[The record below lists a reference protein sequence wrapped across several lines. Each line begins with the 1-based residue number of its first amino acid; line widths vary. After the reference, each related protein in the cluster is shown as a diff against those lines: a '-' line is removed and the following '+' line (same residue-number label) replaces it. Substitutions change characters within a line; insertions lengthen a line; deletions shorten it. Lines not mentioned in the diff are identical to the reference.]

1 MTHVFQKYCLLVI
14 GMVMISVFS
23 AEAIAQNHKKTI
35 NIHSVEAFPFV
46 ANDSIYEIVP
56 VYQKYA
62 YDTTLNIA
70 YESKRIATKDVLE
83 NFALGTYLFSVTKPN
98 SLEITKLPLHLIH
111 DEIYQIVYTKSEGY
125 LGYLEELL
133 NVPFVLSPEF
143 LTEFG
148 HQTDLRV
155 ATDCAELAIYGK
167 RKQGMKVPYC
177 GPRRVKE
184 YLVKT
189 DKIEK
194 GIIIHF
200 GHQVS
205 VLYEDR
211 GIKNKIDGDDLL
223 IHAYDLKAEIIP
235 LKETNLHNTPYIT
248 YKWKK

>member
-1 MTHVFQKYCLLVI
+1 L
-14 GMVMISVFS
+14 ISVFS

-35 NIHSVEAFPFV
+35 KIHSVEEFPFV
-46 ANDSIYEIVP
+46 ATDSIYEIVP

-62 YDTTLNIA
+62 YDTTLEIA
-70 YESKRIATKDVLE
+70 YKTKYIARINAIQNLSIGTHLFAVSKPDILK
-83 NFALGTYLFSVTKPN
+83 
-98 SLEITKLPLHLIH
+98 ITKLPLHLVH

-125 LGYLEELL
+125 LGHLEELL
-133 NVPFVLSPEF
+133 NIPFVLSPEF

-167 RKQGMKVPYC
+167 RRQGMKVPYC

-189 DKIEK
+189 DKIER

-211 GIKNKIDGDDLL
+211 GIKDTIDGDDLL

-235 LKETNLHNTPYIT
+235 LKETNLYNTPYIM
-248 YKWKK
+248 YKWKQ

>member
-1 MTHVFQKYCLLVI
+1 MTHAFQKYCLQVI

-23 AEAIAQNHKKTI
+23 AEAISQNHKKTI
-35 NIHSVEAFPFV
+35 KIHSLKSFPFV
-46 ANDSIYEIVP
+46 ANDSIYKIVP

-62 YDTTLNIA
+62 YDTSLEIV
-70 YESKRIATKDVLE
+70 YKTKHVARKDAIKNLSV
-83 NFALGTYLFSVTKPN
+83 GTHLFSEAKPN
-98 SLEITKLPLHLIH
+98 NLKITKLPLHLVH
-111 DEIYQIVYTKSEGY
+111 DEVYQIIYTKNTGY

-133 NVPFVLSPEF
+133 NIPFVLSPEF

-167 RKQGMKVPYC
+167 RRQGMKVPYC
-177 GPRRVKE
+177 GPRRIKE

-211 GIKNKIDGDDLL
+211 GIKNTIDGDDLL